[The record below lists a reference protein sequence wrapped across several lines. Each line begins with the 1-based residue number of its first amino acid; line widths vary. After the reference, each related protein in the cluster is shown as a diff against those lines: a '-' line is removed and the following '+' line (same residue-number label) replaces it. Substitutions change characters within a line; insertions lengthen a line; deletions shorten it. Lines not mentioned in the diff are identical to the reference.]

1 VIGQTD
7 ASRLF
12 APFCDVWTINPYAA
26 CEFRCVYCITQAQ
39 GESRPKLAAEAVRAQ
54 LRRELAEEPAKIG
67 IVVGGM
73 SDAYPTVETE
83 HGLTRRVL
91 EELIAQGCDFHI
103 VTKGLGILRD
113 LDLLVPHRHAVKVQ
127 VSLSSLDDRVLGELD
142 PGAPSASERLALVA
156 RLVDAGLDVT
166 IAVTPWIPDVT
177 DVEAIVASAPAGAGI
192 QLGPLTVPVWHDAIR
207 LLGRRWTQEE
217 IDRRY
222 LAERRR
228 LGASDRIRWLYPAGP
243 ARESDRVYLVSFM
256 PAEESVA
263 G

>member
-7 ASRLF
+7 PARLF

-39 GESRPKLAAEAVRAQ
+39 GESRPKMAADAVRPQ
-54 LRRELAEEPAKIG
+54 LRRELAEEPAKFG

-73 SDAYPTVETE
+73 SDAYPTVEAE

-91 EELIAQGCDFHI
+91 EELVAQGRDFHI

-127 VSLSSLDDRVLGELD
+127 VSLSSLDDAVLRELD
-142 PGAPSASERLALVA
+142 PGAPSATARLALVA
-156 RLVDAGLDVT
+156 RLVEAGLDVT
-166 IAVTPWIPDVT
+166 IAVTPWIPGVT
-177 DVEAIVASAPAGAGI
+177 DVDAIVARAPAAAGV
-192 QLGPLTVPVWHDAIR
+192 QLGPLTVPVWHDGIR
-207 LLGRRWTQEE
+207 LLGRRWTQDE
-217 IDRRY
+217 IDRGY
-222 LAERRR
+222 LEERRR
-228 LGASDRIRWLYPAGP
+228 LGANPRLRWLYPAGP

-256 PAEESVA
+256 PPEQELA

>member
-7 ASRLF
+7 PTRLF

-39 GESRPKLAAEAVRAQ
+39 GESRPKMPADVVRAQ
-54 LRRELAEEPAKIG
+54 LRRELAEEPAKLG

-73 SDAYPTVETE
+73 SDAYPTVEAE

-91 EELIAQGCDFHI
+91 EELIAQGRDFHI
-103 VTKGLGILRD
+103 VTKGLGIVRD

-156 RLVDAGLDVT
+156 RLLDAGLDVT

-177 DVEAIVASAPAGAGI
+177 DVEAIVARAPAAAEI
-192 QLGPLTVPVWHDAIR
+192 QLGPLTVPVWHDGIR
-207 LLGRRWTQEE
+207 VLGRRWTQDE

-222 LAERRR
+222 LEAHRRTAANPR
-228 LGASDRIRWLYPAGP
+228 VRWLYPAGP

-256 PAEESVA
+256 PPAQPTL